1 MISKNMTND
10 DLNNLLVIADKSF
23 ISFGL
28 RQNTNNKR
36 MMFFWELIRISE
48 QLNGFLPL
56 NVRLNTYARINKN
69 RVKEIYHHIWREAE
83 KLTIIIY

>member
-1 MISKNMTND
+1 MTDD

-23 ISFGL
+23 ISLGL
-28 RQNTNNKR
+28 QQNTNVER
-36 MMFFWELIRISE
+36 MMFFWGLIYISE

-69 RVKEIYHHIWREAE
+69 RVTEIYHHIWREAE
-83 KLTIIIY
+83 K